1 MSEVKKITEDEFYE
15 QFETVENH
23 LDENASYSGC
33 MFETYGEE
41 LDYVFELSKKEKR
54 VWTIVET
61 DSDERFYITGFHR
74 VNRIGFLV
82 TTEPYTEEMEVAEEL

>member
-1 MSEVKKITEDEFYE
+1 MKKITEEEFDE

-23 LDENASYSGC
+23 LEENASFSGC

-54 VWTIVET
+54 VWTIIEGEGENEMYYV
-61 DSDERFYITGFHR
+61 TGFHL

-82 TTEPYTEEMEVAEEL
+82 TKEPYTEELEVKTDW